1 MMHSTA
7 SAQNL
12 VRAKPCA
19 DSSTPK
25 SMPFCVQNVVVWAI
39 AVWINSRVSLQCA
52 ITVFADHPFLGSIP
66 ICLG

>member
-1 MMHSTA
+1 MMMHSTA

-19 DSSTPK
+19 DSSTAK

-39 AVWINSRVSLQCA
+39 ASLNCA
-52 ITVFADHPFLGSIP
+52 TKAVFALTGVSSSLIP
-66 ICLG
+66 PPDAEP